1 MHLFKKVNDTMLVTC
16 SFLLR
21 IQMPVNCGIMLT
33 FATMAGVFQ
42 QFNEAKKRGQKF
54 LAVLLDPD
62 HLANREELDHHLE
75 LIHYSEVDLIL
86 VGGSLLVEDHF
97 HESIAYLKS
106 KTKLPLV
113 IFPGGVQQI
122 SGEADAI
129 LLLSLISGR
138 NAELLIGQ
146 HVLAAPSIRRK
157 KLEAI
162 STGYMLIDCG
172 KATTASYISGTLPIP
187 YNKPEIAA
195 VTAMAGEM
203 LGLSCIYLDGGSGAA
218 KPVSGE
224 MISAVRK
231 SVEVPLIVGGGIRS
245 SEEAELAWQSGAD
258 VVVIGTVFEESPE
271 VLIGIG
277 EAKKMLRK

>member
-1 MHLFKKVNDTMLVTC
+1 MLVTYP
-16 SFLLR
+16 FLMVA
-21 IQMPVNCGIMLT
+21 IMPVNCDNIPT

-42 QFNEAKKRGQKF
+42 QLMEAKMQGQKW

-62 HLANREELDHHLE
+62 HLADREQLDKHLE
-75 LIHYSEVDLIL
+75 LIHYTEVNMIL

-97 HESIAYLKS
+97 HESIAYIKS
-106 KTKLPLV
+106 KTPLPVV

-129 LLLSLISGR
+129 LFLSLISGR

-157 KLEAI
+157 KLESI

-172 KATTASYISGTLPIP
+172 RATTASYISGTLPMP

-203 LGLSCIYLDGGSGAA
+203 LGLSCMYLDGGSGAA
-218 KPVSGE
+218 KPVSEE
-224 MISAVRK
+224 MIEAVRK
-231 SVEVPLIVGGGIRS
+231 SVNTPLIVGGGIRTG
-245 SEEAELAWQSGAD
+245 EEAERAWQSGAD
-258 VVVIGTVFEESPE
+258 VVVIGTAFEQSSE

-277 EAKKMLRK
+277 EAKKSLKR